1 MRNGILGFLTES
13 DLSGSVSEI
22 DPMYN
27 PFQIH
32 DLYRGESF
40 RRRRVPE
47 LSSLRRSSGVI

>member
-22 DPMYN
+22 DPTYN

-32 DLYRGESF
+32 DLYRGEF
-40 RRRRVPE
+40 QKEEIP
-47 LSSLRRSSGVI
+47 